1 MKDLI
6 LDNWKKD
13 YIYGLND
20 VGQTSDT
27 ELQIMVPNKEDAVEQ
42 SGGISKNGKKVNLY
56 WRKAKIVLKLII
68 SAIFGDPIGIIA
80 AICFESLFSS

>member
-1 MKDLI
+1 MLI
-6 LDNWKKD
+6 FN
-13 YIYGLND
+13 
-20 VGQTSDT
+20 T
-27 ELQIMVPNKEDAVEQ
+27 NKEDIVEQ

-80 AICFESLFSS
+80 AICFEPLFSSWFFIFTMTQVDLFCVEEDEKFM